1 MVRKHRL
8 LINYGDS
15 EFTGGLFVRI
25 GGMVGVGTAAPAERL
40 HVAGNATVDGTVR
53 VGRFTLATLPA
64 PATAGAGA
72 LAFVTDV
79 PSGGTLACSDGAE
92 WRKIATDPL

>member
-1 MVRKHRL
+1 MTITAEGRV
-8 LINYGDS
+8 
-15 EFTGGLFVRI
+15 GL
-25 GGMVGVGTAAPAERL
+25 GAPAERL

-72 LAFVTDV
+72 LAFVTDA
-79 PSGGTLACSDGAE
+79 PGGGTLACADGAE
-92 WRKIATDPL
+92 WLRLATEPLE